1 VAGEACRAAMGI
13 VVGVGDLVRRTGD
26 GQAQVGY
33 SVAGR
38 SGGRVTL
45 CAVCTVHIETRGV
58 GFLVEPQN
66 HWDGFSWFD
75 LKIGG
80 DSFSQFGLLATG
92 FPVWA
97 LNPVATV
104 W

>member
-1 VAGEACRAAMGI
+1 LSRGVQVAGEACRAAMRI
-13 VVGVGDLVRRTGD
+13 VAGVGDLVRRTGD
-26 GQAQVGY
+26 GQTQVGY

-38 SGGRVTL
+38 SEGRVT
-45 CAVCTVHIETRGV
+45 RGA
-58 GFLVEPQN
+58 GFLLEPQN

-75 LKIGG
+75 LKTGG
-80 DSFSQFGLLATG
+80 DGFSQFGLLATG

-104 W
+104 